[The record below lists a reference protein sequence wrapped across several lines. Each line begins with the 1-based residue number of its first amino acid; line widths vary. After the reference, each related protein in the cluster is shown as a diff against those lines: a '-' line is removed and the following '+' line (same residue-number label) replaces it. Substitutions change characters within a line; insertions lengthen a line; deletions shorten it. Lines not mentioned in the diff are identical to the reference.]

1 MEKYTFSATTK
12 MEAINEAKKQLE
24 EIESNLIINEI
35 ENNDNNVII
44 SVIEKREVLNFIK
57 DYLYQL
63 LANIGYNSVSIEITN
78 KDITPLFTMYTENDS
93 MLIGKGGK
101 NLKALQNIV
110 KEVVKKEIG
119 ESFKFILNINNYQE
133 KRKKS
138 LEYLAYSIA
147 KEVRDSGVPVK
158 MDKMNSYERR
168 IVHSALAND
177 RFVYT
182 ESEGEEPNR
191 YLIVKPKEDK

>member
-12 MEAINEAKKQLE
+12 MEAINEAKKQLVE
-24 EIESNLIINEI
+24 TESNLIINEI
-35 ENNDNNVII
+35 ENNDDNVTI

-191 YLIVKPKEDK
+191 YLVVKPKEDK